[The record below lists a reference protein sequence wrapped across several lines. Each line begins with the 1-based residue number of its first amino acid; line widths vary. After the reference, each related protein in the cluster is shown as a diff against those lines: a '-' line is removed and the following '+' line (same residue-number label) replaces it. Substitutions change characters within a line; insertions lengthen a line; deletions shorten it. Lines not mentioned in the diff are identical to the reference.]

1 MKKRTHVK
9 RAAKN
14 PVFNES
20 FILQLPPT
28 NVKNVVMDVQVREH
42 SSSLLNRKLLFPVE
56 SAIPVGLQ
64 RVSFQ
69 MMHHN
74 GIHSECLGRVLL
86 NESDIHVSDAVAA
99 PDRQIAQWHSLE

>member
-1 MKKRTHVK
+1 MNGTPDPYVKVTLRSKEGKRLMKKRTHVK

-56 SAIPVGLQ
+56 SAIPVGIQ
-64 RVSFQ
+64 R
-69 MMHHN
+69 
-74 GIHSECLGRVLL
+74 ECPSR
-86 NESDIHVSDAVAA
+86 
-99 PDRQIAQWHSLE
+99 